1 MPTVPRPWTLCRG
14 FRMPVSKGC
23 PTLHRHRSGRPTPS
37 ARRNL
42 AVEGQHVVHAEV
54 EFGDG
59 GMVVESGVCS
69 MPVVVVEEGGEISGT
84 DGGVL
89 IGASVSPFPQR
100 GL

>member
-1 MPTVPRPWTLCRG
+1 
-14 FRMPVSKGC
+14 
-23 PTLHRHRSGRPTPS
+23 
-37 ARRNL
+37 
-42 AVEGQHVVHAEV
+42 VEAQQVVHGKV

-69 MPVVVVEEGGEISGT
+69 MPVVVVEEVGEISGT

-100 GL
+100 GLDKAFGFAIGARSVRASEEVAQAQSLATLSKEL